1 MGGKENLKFDSIIC
15 FTTILTLTPTLLLP
29 PSFSSLHF
37 SSLHFDKSL
46 EGAQLSDVKTLYP
59 QTSPSWVIPCDN
71 FFPSRFDAVWHL
83 KNKGPKI
90 PRRGPW
96 RAVSAPGMIERIVL
110 SCQRC
115 IGNFDRFDQQGWLAL
130 APLPDAE
137 TMKKD
142 EPGWCQAL
150 EWTYMVSLFTTVLAA
165 PIYFPICDYIL

>member
-130 APLPDAE
+130 APLPYAE

-142 EPGWCQAL
+142 EPLRQAL
-150 EWTYMVSLFTTVLAA
+150 KRTYMVSLFATVLAA
-165 PIYFPICDYIL
+165 PIYFPIFDYI